1 MRSGFGATKLNEDL
15 VVDQG
20 QMVEVVQVEYLE
32 VDPGRAESSEAAD
45 LVDDLARRAGQRTS
59 AKVVAAPPDRL
70 RPGSHLCVLPQQ
82 TVCATEYLAAVR

>member
-15 VVDQG
+15 VGDQG
-20 QMVEVVQVEYLE
+20 QMVEVVQV
-32 VDPGRAESSEAAD
+32 D
-45 LVDDLARRAGQRTS
+45 
-59 AKVVAAPPDRL
+59 AAPPDRL